1 MKNEK
6 SLNSQN
12 GENREKLELQK
23 LKADILQAVLEISSE
38 NESISEKL
46 KNKVEEIFQKQE
58 SSLASDDY
66 EVEES
71 DKDFVGKYFNIY
83 SSNEDDND
91 PNKLETLVQEVEK
104 TIGSI
109 SSNSQSKSSIS
120 MYPHSEKIEEKI
132 EDTLENLVTPKP
144 KTQKKNTT
152 NSTAAKISTAK
163 KTASMRKSTKTKKS
177 VSEEVISKSVPEDIL
192 KPVKARMEAKPIVD
206 APVVEKAESV
216 AEAPAVA
223 EVEPVA
229 EAPAVAETEPVAEA
243 PAVAETKPVNEEPK
257 AAKEKPKS
265 SFSKPSPHIASFL
278 KPKTEAPKAEL
289 PKTEAPKIST
299 PVTAVPP
306 FAVQKNT
313 TNVKETKKDIPDNF
327 ISAHKATTSE
337 INSTQKPVDLSQV
350 VIDENCTDPI
360 GGVFGLDDEKPL
372 TGSFTLSEQLEDNT
386 EKNVDDLDV
395 PLGGSFGVEP
405 SEVTVSG
412 KFVENTKP
420 VVTMVEDMTAPAS
433 TPSVAPIT
441 SNDGQIVENL
451 VSAHKSG
458 DSQINSTQKPVD
470 LSQVVIDENCTDP
483 IGGVFGLDDEKP
495 LTGSFTLNETIED
508 NSNKSADDLD
518 VPLEGS
524 FDVEP
529 ATVTVSGKF
538 VENTKPVVTKVD
550 NSPLISFEENEKFD
564 MDDITAAIL
573 NVAKNNANKGVSSAK
588 FAEQVKKLLKK
599 NK

>member
-395 PLGGSFGVEP
+395 PLGGL
-405 SEVTVSG
+405 
-412 KFVENTKP
+412 
-420 VVTMVEDMTAPAS
+420 
-433 TPSVAPIT
+433 
-441 SNDGQIVENL
+441 Q
-451 VSAHKSG
+451 
-458 DSQINSTQKPVD
+458 
-470 LSQVVIDENCTDP
+470 
-483 IGGVFGLDDEKP
+483 
-495 LTGSFTLNETIED
+495 
-508 NSNKSADDLD
+508 
-518 VPLEGS
+518 
-524 FDVEP
+524 
-529 ATVTVSGKF
+529 
-538 VENTKPVVTKVD
+538 
-550 NSPLISFEENEKFD
+550 
-564 MDDITAAIL
+564 AA
-573 NVAKNNANKGVSSAK
+573 
-588 FAEQVKKLLKK
+588 LL
-599 NK
+599 

>member
-6 SLNSQN
+6 SLKSQN
-12 GENREKLELQK
+12 GESREKLELQK

-223 EVEPVA
+223 E
-229 EAPAVAETEPVAEA
+229 TEPVAEA

-412 KFVENTKP
+412 KLVENTKP

-518 VPLEGS
+518 VPLVGS
-524 FDVEP
+524 FGVEP

-573 NVAKNNANKGVSSAK
+573 NVAKNNANKGVSSAE

>member
-192 KPVKARMEAKPIVD
+192 KPVKARMEAKLIVD

-223 EVEPVA
+223 EVEPVAEAPAVSETEPVAEAPAVAETEPVA

-350 VIDENCTDPI
+350 VIDENCTEPI
-360 GGVFGLDDEKPL
+360 GGVFGLEDENPL

-412 KFVENTKP
+412 KLVENTKP

-550 NSPLISFEENEKFD
+550 NSPLISFEEN
-564 MDDITAAIL
+564 
-573 NVAKNNANKGVSSAK
+573 
-588 FAEQVKKLLKK
+588 
-599 NK
+599 

>member
-229 EAPAVAETEPVAEA
+229 EAPAVAET
-243 PAVAETKPVNEEPK
+243 KPVNEEPK

-372 TGSFTLSEQLEDNT
+372 TGSFTL
-386 EKNVDDLDV
+386 
-395 PLGGSFGVEP
+395 
-405 SEVTVSG
+405 
-412 KFVENTKP
+412 
-420 VVTMVEDMTAPAS
+420 
-433 TPSVAPIT
+433 
-441 SNDGQIVENL
+441 
-451 VSAHKSG
+451 
-458 DSQINSTQKPVD
+458 
-470 LSQVVIDENCTDP
+470 
-483 IGGVFGLDDEKP
+483 
-495 LTGSFTLNETIED
+495 NETIED

-518 VPLEGS
+518 VPLVGS
-524 FDVEP
+524 FGVEP
-529 ATVTVSGKF
+529 SEVTVSGKF

-564 MDDITAAIL
+564 MDNITAAIL
-573 NVAKNNANKGVSSAK
+573 NVAKNNANKGVSSAE

>member
-1 MKNEK
+1 MLKNEK

-206 APVVEKAESV
+206 APVVEKAES
-216 AEAPAVA
+216 
-223 EVEPVA
+223 VA

-495 LTGSFTLNETIED
+495 LTGSFTLNEAIED

-518 VPLEGS
+518 VPLVGS
-524 FDVEP
+524 FGVEP
-529 ATVTVSGKF
+529 SEVTVSGKF

-564 MDDITAAIL
+564 MDNITAAIL
-573 NVAKNNANKGVSSAK
+573 NVAKNNANKGVSSAE

>member
-163 KTASMRKSTKTKKS
+163 KTASTRKSTKTKKS

-223 EVEPVA
+223 EVEPVAEAPAVSETEPVAEAPAVAETEPVA

-420 VVTMVEDMTAPAS
+420 VVTMVEDMTSPAS

-441 SNDGQIVENL
+441 SNNGQIVENL

-518 VPLEGS
+518 VRLEGS

-550 NSPLISFEENEKFD
+550 NSPLISFEEN
-564 MDDITAAIL
+564 
-573 NVAKNNANKGVSSAK
+573 
-588 FAEQVKKLLKK
+588 
-599 NK
+599 

>member
-1 MKNEK
+1 MFYPFSPILNLVIQNIFIGGNFILKNEK

-23 LKADILQAVLEISSE
+23 LKTDILQAVLEISSE

-223 EVEPVA
+223 E
-229 EAPAVAETEPVAEA
+229 
-243 PAVAETKPVNEEPK
+243 TKPVNEEPK

-313 TNVKETKKDIPDNF
+313 TNVKETKIDIPDNF

-372 TGSFTLSEQLEDNT
+372 TGSFTL
-386 EKNVDDLDV
+386 
-395 PLGGSFGVEP
+395 
-405 SEVTVSG
+405 
-412 KFVENTKP
+412 
-420 VVTMVEDMTAPAS
+420 
-433 TPSVAPIT
+433 
-441 SNDGQIVENL
+441 
-451 VSAHKSG
+451 
-458 DSQINSTQKPVD
+458 
-470 LSQVVIDENCTDP
+470 
-483 IGGVFGLDDEKP
+483 
-495 LTGSFTLNETIED
+495 NEAIED

-550 NSPLISFEENEKFD
+550 NSPLISFEEN
-564 MDDITAAIL
+564 
-573 NVAKNNANKGVSSAK
+573 
-588 FAEQVKKLLKK
+588 
-599 NK
+599 

>member
-23 LKADILQAVLEISSE
+23 LKTDILQAVLEISSE

-229 EAPAVAETEPVAEA
+229 EAPAVAET
-243 PAVAETKPVNEEPK
+243 KPVNEEPK

-350 VIDENCTDPI
+350 VIDENCTEPI

-412 KFVENTKP
+412 KLVENTKP

-518 VPLEGS
+518 VPLVGS
-524 FDVEP
+524 FGVEP
-529 ATVTVSGKF
+529 SEVTVSGKF

-564 MDDITAAIL
+564 MDNITAAIL
-573 NVAKNNANKGVSSAK
+573 NVAKNNANKGVSSAE